1 MNYIAPKVLKPNA
14 KFAVVAPASSFDS
27 NEVYRGLQV
36 LQEKGFS
43 PILGENIF
51 FLRTNGLYSAPLQKR
66 IDEFT
71 WAIED
76 DTIDAVIC
84 AAGGFGSIQ
93 ILPFLPYEKI
103 AKTRKP
109 IIGFSDISAI
119 NNAILA
125 KSKLITFNGP
135 MVSIRTDTYEHEEKD
150 KKSLEQ
156 VLELLQ
162 TNDVWG
168 SKPFTENTAL
178 PRCVS
183 MGTAS
188 GPAIGG
194 NLSTLDTLIGT
205 PYMPDTAG
213 AILFIEDT
221 HEGGYEISRLLS
233 HLRLAGIIEKLN
245 GIVVGRFTA
254 QKDPS
259 SSEVPSIEQVI
270 VEHLQDGPPCIYGM
284 NFSHITSS
292 ATIPIGA
299 ETTLDANKLQV
310 TFGNPFV

>member
-1 MNYIAPKVLKPNA
+1 MKYIAPKILKPNA

-27 NEVYRGLQV
+27 CEVYRGLQI
-36 LQEKGFS
+36 LQEQGFS

-51 FLRTNGLYSAPLQKR
+51 FLRTNGLYSAPLEKR
-66 IDEFT
+66 IEEFT

-76 DTIDAVIC
+76 NTIDAIIC
-84 AAGGFGSIQ
+84 ATGGFGSAQ
-93 ILPFLPYEKI
+93 ILPYLPYEKI

-125 KSKLITFNGP
+125 KSNLITFNGP
-135 MVSIRTDTYEHEEKD
+135 MVSVRTDTYDHEEKD
-150 KKSLEQ
+150 KKSLEFA
-156 VLELLQ
+156 LELLQ
-162 TNDVWG
+162 TNESWG
-168 SKPFTENTAL
+168 SKPFIDNKFL

-188 GPAIGG
+188 GPSIGG
-194 NLSTLDTLIGT
+194 NLSTIETLIGT
-205 PYMPDTAG
+205 PYMPDSTG

-221 HEGGYEISRLLS
+221 HESGYEISKLLS
-233 HLRLAGIIEKLN
+233 HLKLAEILDKLS

-254 QKDPS
+254 QKDAS
-259 SSEVPSIEQVI
+259 SADVPSIEQVI
-270 VEHLQDGPPCIYGM
+270 VEHLQDGPPCIFGL

-299 ETTLDANKLQV
+299 ETTVDANKLQV
-310 TFGNPFV
+310 TFGNPFA